1 MNNILIDILIR
12 LDIQVEFNSSFIN
25 VLFRERQY
33 LFLQN
38 CDIDNNIERLRSR
51 LHESSNHYNKT
62 GEALISLIEAE
73 YRKYKIEKILDI

>member
-12 LDIQVEFNSSFIN
+12 LDIHVEFNSSFIN
-25 VLFRERQY
+25 VLFRGQQY

-38 CDIDNNIERLRSR
+38 KDIAGNIENLQSR
-51 LHESSNHYNKT
+51 FYGSSNHYNKI

-73 YRKYKIEKILDI
+73 YRK